1 MLNQEQTQIL
11 EQAIFLL
18 FRLRNEQSIENWEN
32 ERARRFGEL
41 TRPILTIKEDYEND
55 ENGDRA
61 TAPPLSDKDFKGFLK
76 FTSQEILKMPKQF
89 RTIIRANGC
98 LVHVRRRVRGKYGY
112 DYEARYRR
120 DGYNI
125 SVASKNYDELKPKF
139 IEALNAADN
148 ESLLPKVP
156 STFHEFATYYFENF
170 RKKQVASRTFQQD
183 FNRYKNH
190 IKPHFGSIELR
201 KIIPMQCQELLNKLL
216 ADGHER
222 SAQDVQS
229 LLNCIFK
236 MAIAHNVLDRNP
248 LAVLLPV
255 THEREHGKALTKA
268 EELHLLEATSG
279 TPYQLMFAVALYTGL
294 RPNEYATARIDGN
307 FIIAVNSKRKTKKV
321 EYKKIPITPML
332 RPFLENVTEL
342 NFYIPEVMRE
352 KFKSI
357 LPNHKLYDLRT
368 TFYTRCHECGVA
380 DVARMEFVG
389 HSLGKLGNTYT
400 DLSDDFLL
408 KEGEKLKY

>member
-1 MLNQEQTQIL
+1 MILTKEDFNGLLQIQTVL
-11 EQAIFLL
+11 QAII
-18 FRLRNEQSIENWEN
+18 RNAIMSEREEERERNFDKQIYDINGVILNTFKKEN
-32 ERARRFGEL
+32 
-41 TRPILTIKEDYEND
+41 
-55 ENGDRA
+55 
-61 TAPPLSDKDFKGFLK
+61 S
-76 FTSQEILKMPKQF
+76 
-89 RTIIRANGC
+89 
-98 LVHVRRRVRGKYGY
+98 
-112 DYEARYRR
+112 
-120 DGYNI
+120 
-125 SVASKNYDELKPKF
+125 ELKPTPKTFKKTIRIEGCDVHLRTRLCGNGLTFELRYRKDGLNVNASATEKAVAIEKF
-139 IEALNAADN
+139 TNKLKAALSAR
-148 ESLLPKVP
+148 SLPLVP

-268 EELHLLEATSG
+268 EERQLLEASAG
-279 TPYQLMFAVALYTGL
+279 SPYQLMFAVALYTGL

-307 FIIAVNSKRKTKKV
+307 FIIAINSKRKTKKV

-357 LPNHKLYDLRT
+357 LPNHKLYDMRT

-408 KEGEKLKY
+408 SEGKKLNY

>member
-1 MLNQEQTQIL
+1 
-11 EQAIFLL
+11 
-18 FRLRNEQSIENWEN
+18 
-32 ERARRFGEL
+32 
-41 TRPILTIKEDYEND
+41 
-55 ENGDRA
+55 
-61 TAPPLSDKDFKGFLK
+61 
-76 FTSQEILKMPKQF
+76 
-89 RTIIRANGC
+89 
-98 LVHVRRRVRGKYGY
+98 
-112 DYEARYRR
+112 
-120 DGYNI
+120 
-125 SVASKNYDELKPKF
+125 
-139 IEALNAADN
+139 
-148 ESLLPKVP
+148 
-156 STFHEFATYYFENF
+156 
-170 RKKQVASRTFQQD
+170 
-183 FNRYKNH
+183 
-190 IKPHFGSIELR
+190 
-201 KIIPMQCQELLNKLL
+201 
-216 ADGHER
+216 
-222 SAQDVQS
+222 
-229 LLNCIFK
+229 